1 MTYTIKQLLRLGSKY
16 IRLGKDEDCP
26 ELSNCPNAGPNC
38 NVKGMRN
45 LYWGKNAVLVKKGQY
60 VYYIGELK

>member
-16 IRLGKDEDCP
+16 IRLGKNEDCP
-26 ELSNCPNAGPNC
+26 ELSKCPNAGPNC

-45 LYWGKNAVLVKKGQY
+45 LYWG
-60 VYYIGELK
+60 